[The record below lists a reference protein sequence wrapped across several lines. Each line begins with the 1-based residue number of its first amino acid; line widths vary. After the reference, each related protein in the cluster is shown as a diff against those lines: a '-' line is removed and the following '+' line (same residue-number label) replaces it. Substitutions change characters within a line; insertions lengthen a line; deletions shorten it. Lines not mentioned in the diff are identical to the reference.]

1 MAVDLHLHSNQ
12 SDGSDTPAEIVAK
25 ASAIGL
31 SAIALTDHDN
41 LNGIAEAR
49 SAAASSG
56 LTFIP
61 GAELSV
67 DWDTGA
73 MHMLVYFL
81 EPGSSPLARAL
92 TQLQDGR
99 EDRNRTMA
107 KQLEGLG
114 LDLTYEEVV
123 AEAGGT
129 GVGRPHFAAVL
140 ARKGYVSDI
149 KDAFERFLAEGRPG
163 YVARKRLDAV
173 TAIEIARESG
183 AVPVIAHPHTLGV
196 SAEDYETAFR
206 DLAEVGLGGIEAY
219 YAEYEPALRAHLA
232 DVCRDLGVVPTG
244 GSDYHGTYKSGIE
257 IGYGRGDLE
266 VPDETVELLEKARGN

>member
-12 SDGSDTPAEIVAK
+12 SDGSDTPAEIVAR

-41 LNGIAEAR
+41 LNGIPEAR

-61 GAELSV
+61 GTELSV
-67 DWDTGA
+67 DWSTGA

-81 EPGSSPLARAL
+81 EPGPSPLARAL
-92 TQLQDGR
+92 TQLQGGR

-107 KQLEGLG
+107 KRLEDMG

-140 ARKGYVSDI
+140 AKKGYVSDI

-173 TAIEIARESG
+173 AAIEMARQSG

-196 SAEDYETAFR
+196 SAEDYESAFR
-206 DLAEVGLGGIEAY
+206 DLTEVGLGGIEAY

-266 VPDETVELLEKARGN
+266 VPDETVELLEEARGN

>member
-1 MAVDLHLHSNQ
+1 
-12 SDGSDTPAEIVAK
+12 
-25 ASAIGL
+25 
-31 SAIALTDHDN
+31 
-41 LNGIAEAR
+41 
-49 SAAASSG
+49 
-56 LTFIP
+56 
-61 GAELSV
+61 
-67 DWDTGA
+67 

-81 EPGSSPLARAL
+81 EPGPSPLARAL
-92 TQLQDGR
+92 TQLQGGR

-107 KQLEGLG
+107 KRLEDMG
-114 LDLTYEEVV
+114 LDLTYEEAV

-140 ARKGYVSDI
+140 AKKGYVSDI

-173 TAIEIARESG
+173 AAIEMARESG

-196 SAEDYETAFR
+196 SAEDYESAFR

-266 VPDETVELLEKARGN
+266 VPDETVELLEEARGN